1 MKMKK
6 TIFLETHNIKNP
18 TTGFGVFNYGLI
30 KGLSNHETGNL
41 DITVSAK
48 NPEVLK
54 KEFRNKFKY
63 KKIFGFNRYKAFRI
77 FKKYDLWHSVNQN
90 TKVEP
95 RKATKYLLTIHDVN
109 FAENPQNIGNKQYKL
124 FLEKLNKADAITY
137 ISEYAKKQA
146 HLYFTIP
153 NVPEYIIYNGNPI
166 TEIEDTSD
174 YKPEVSIERPFLY
187 SIGDFLEKKNFN
199 SIVAMMKFI
208 PDYDLIISGNHN
220 KEYGNKVKQTIIDL
234 NLSNRVF
241 LTGKVSEKGKQFYMK
256 NCKAFV
262 FPSLGEGFGLPPIEA
277 MKFGNA
283 IFLANRTSLKEVG
296 GENCFYWEE
305 FEPEYMASV
314 FYDGILKY
322 DSNRNFYFEKYKER
336 GNSFS
341 WESATKQYMEVYR
354 TLLSV

>member
-1 MKMKK
+1 MKK
-6 TIFLETHNIKNP
+6 TVFLETHNIKNP

-30 KGLSNHETGNL
+30 KGLSTLKTDNIELT
-41 DITVSAK
+41 ISAK
-48 NPEVLK
+48 NPSVLK
-54 KEFRNKFKY
+54 KEFSNKFKY
-63 KKIFGFNRYKAFRI
+63 KKIFGFSRYKAFRV

-90 TKVEP
+90 TKIEP

-109 FAENPQNIGNKQYKL
+109 FAENPKNIGNKQYTL
-124 FLEKLNKADAITY
+124 FLKKLEKADAITY

-166 TEIEDTSD
+166 TKIEDTSD
-174 YKPEVSIERPFLY
+174 YKPEVTLNRPFLY
-187 SIGDFLEKKNFN
+187 SIGDFLEKKNFH

-220 KEYGNKVKQTIIDL
+220 KEYGNKVKQTITDL
-234 NLSNRVF
+234 NLGDRVF
-241 LTGKVSEKGKQFYMK
+241 LTGKVSEKGKQFYMA

-277 MKFGNA
+277 MKFGSA

-305 FEPEYMASV
+305 FAPEYMASV
-314 FYDGILKY
+314 FYDGIKKY
-322 DSNRNFYFEKYKER
+322 DSDKNFYKQKYKER

-341 WESATKQYMEVYR
+341 WENATTEYMKVYK
-354 TLLSV
+354 TLLSI